1 MPSRSVVNVNVQE
14 NYYQL
19 RAEGVGGK
27 IIYNNDADYRHF
39 LTLLEQ
45 YILVNDSVQALA
57 YCLAPDHFCLLLNQT
72 NERGIERL
80 MHNIVTAYN
89 KYIDNRYGE
98 EDLLSENNYKVTKI
112 SPDELLKVSRDIHTK
127 NADWMDCEYSSIRAY
142 FYDDVPVWLSKQQIA
157 GQYGTAVKYL
167 KFLQAA

>member
-1 MPSRSVVNVNVQE
+1 MPSRSVVKDNVQG

-19 RAEGVGGK
+19 RADGVGGK

-39 LTLLEQ
+39 VSLLEQ
-45 YILVNDSVQALA
+45 YILVNDSVDALA

-72 NERGIERL
+72 NEHGIERL

-89 KYIDNRYGE
+89 KYIDHKYGE
-98 EDLLSENNYKVTKI
+98 EDLLSENDYKVSLV
-112 SPDELLKVSRDIHTK
+112 SPDELLAASRYIHK
-127 NADWMDCEYSSIRAY
+127 QNNDWMDCEYSSIRAY
-142 FYDDVPVWLSKQQIA
+142 FYDDVPAWLDKKQIV

-167 KFLQAA
+167 KFLQTA

>member
-1 MPSRSVVNVNVQE
+1 MPSRSIVKINVQG

-19 RAEGVGGK
+19 RADGVGSK

-45 YILVNDSVQALA
+45 YIVVNDAVEALA
-57 YCLAPDHFCLLLNQT
+57 YCLEPDHFSLLLSQDK
-72 NERGIERL
+72 EHGIERL

-89 KYIDNRYGE
+89 KYIDNKYGE

-112 SPDELLKVSRDIHTK
+112 SPDELLAVSRDIHTK
-127 NADWMDCEYSSIRAY
+127 NVDWMDCEYSSIRAY
-142 FYDDVPVWLSKQQIA
+142 FYDDVPVWLDKKQIA

-167 KFLQAA
+167 KFLQTA